1 MKKNQLGP
9 QNKIII
15 KIILFVTIII
25 FLFASEGINNY
36 INNGVEAIFTSIKGS
51 VKPDSNI
58 VLITITGNDIDR
70 IGPWPIKRSYY
81 ALLIKTLADLKV
93 KKIGLEVFLSTK
105 FSSQAIYDNLLTR
118 EIIKSGRVTLGSVA
132 GQLTLK
138 SGKYVTDSLSLP
150 TPKLISEKITTGHL
164 NFLNNNGIYI
174 PLEIKGLDRTEKAF
188 ALQLSGLS
196 TLHKQIIK
204 INFISSWKDFKNYS
218 MTNFFDLLNKK
229 SPDLNSLKN
238 KIVII
243 GITDPQIASALNTNF
258 DDELPG
264 LGLHAFALDN
274 VLNYRSLNF
283 NYLNISKYIFIIV
296 LFLFLIS
303 IKTETNRKIV
313 FVYSIFIISSLM
325 FFFIS
330 FCLLYTELPYSFLI
344 VPVIVFFITDIVYG
358 IIESEKQ
365 LKGIITEKELLNN
378 LLSKKENQLLHLQK
392 ELNLREKDDSE
403 TLLEKIRKIKSD
415 INRLKEKEDDEK
427 AAVTDDKKEVHNFFG
442 MFYRSK
448 VMADI
453 VDLINKTAPE
463 KASILILG
471 ESGTGKELAARAI
484 HQLST
489 RKNEN
494 FVAVNCGALS
504 ETLLES
510 ELFGHV
516 KGAFTGAISDKVGR
530 FEAANN
536 GTIFLDEI
544 AETSENFQVK
554 LLRVLQT
561 GDYEKVGSTK
571 SFHTDVRIIAA
582 TNKNIEIAVR
592 EKNFR
597 EDLYYRLNVIKI
609 ELPPLRKRKE
619 DIEIIARHI
628 LSNENKDLHF
638 SGAAMNALNNYQWNG
653 NIRELEGIIKRASIF
668 AKSSGRKLVQLT
680 DFPEELSKNIKLNFE
695 DLVLESLRNKNFSH
709 SSINDTAK
717 ELGNVNRNLIS
728 ENFRGISFK
737 FYVESNFDFKKSAK
751 IIAGSENDDIILKVS
766 NKLKTF
772 LYNVEK
778 DTINLQELN
787 FDEMKIKFNSKF
799 KNLPLKFHF
808 YLEEIIKN
816 FTNNP
821 PK

>member
-1 MKKNQLGP
+1 MKMPVGF
-9 QNKIII
+9 QNKRTI
-15 KIILFVTIII
+15 KLIILIVIVFILLI
-25 FLFASEGINNY
+25 SPDINNS
-36 INNGVEAIFTSIKGS
+36 INAGIEKSLSTIKGS

-118 EIIKSGRVTLGSVA
+118 EIIKSGRVVLGSVA
-132 GQLTLK
+132 GQLILK

-188 ALQLSGLS
+188 ALQLSGLP

-229 SPDLNSLKN
+229 SPDLNRLKN

-274 VLNYRSLNF
+274 ILNNRSLNF
-283 NYLNISKYIFIIV
+283 SYLNISKYIFIIV

-313 FVYSIFIISSLM
+313 FVYSIFFISSVLI
-325 FFFIS
+325 FFIS
-330 FCLLYTELPYSFLI
+330 FCLLFTELPYSFLI
-344 VPVIVFFITDIVYG
+344 VPVLVFFITDIVYG

-378 LLSKKENQLLHLQK
+378 LLYKKENELLHLQK
-392 ELNLREKDDSE
+392 ELNLGEKDDSK

-442 MFYRSK
+442 MFYRSNI
-448 VMADI
+448 MADI

-516 KGAFTGAISDKVGR
+516 KGAFTGAVSDNIGR

-582 TNKNIEIAVR
+582 TNKNIETAVR

-609 ELPPLRKRKE
+609 ELPPLRERRE

-653 NIRELEGIIKRASIF
+653 NIRELEGVIKRASIF

-709 SSINDTAK
+709 SSINETAK

-737 FYVESNFDFKKSAK
+737 IYVESNFDFNKSAK

-778 DTINLQELN
+778 DTINVQKLGI
-787 FDEMKIKFNSKF
+787 DEIKIKFHSKF

-816 FTNNP
+816 FANNP
-821 PK
+821 TE